1 METPLEGHC
10 ATLELAGLTDCL
22 RIALASERAARQAQR
37 WETGKERGQ
46 MNAAL
51 KGEMARAEKAEQE
64 AKRLRIFAEGV
75 AETLARAR
83 AGWDAALHGM
93 IEAEEESKRLA
104 IRAEKAEKEA
114 KTWKDWSLTIC
125 EAAEAYRH
133 YAAHPAGTESVVA
146 QLRILRRAIRDAAL
160 EKKP

>member
-1 METPLEGHC
+1 MTCPDCER
-10 ATLELAGLTDCL
+10 LT
-22 RIALASERAARQAQR
+22 
-37 WETGKERGQ
+37 
-46 MNAAL
+46 
-51 KGEMARAEKAEQE
+51 ARAEKAE
-64 AKRLRIFAEGV
+64 
-75 AETLARAR
+75 

-146 QLRILRRAIRDAAL
+146 QLRTLRRAIRDAAL
-160 EKKP
+160 EPKP

>member
-37 WETGKERGQ
+37 WEMGKERGQ

-51 KGEMARAEKAEQE
+51 KEEMARAEKAEKGI
-64 AKRLRIFAEGV
+64 AALRVVTAEGAASHV
-75 AETLARAR
+75 ASALA
-83 AGWDAALHGM
+83 AAL
-93 IEAEEESKRLA
+93 E
-104 IRAEKAEKEA
+104 
-114 KTWKDWSLTIC
+114 
-125 EAAEAYRH
+125 EAARSLEAIAR
-133 YAAHPAGTESVVA
+133 VVLLPGIA
-146 QLRILRRAIRDAAL
+146 VFKTIDDVRPFARSRACVARAAL

>member
-1 METPLEGHC
+1 MTCPDCGRKKWVFMETPLEGHC

-64 AKRLRIFAEGV
+64 AK
-75 AETLARAR
+75 
-83 AGWDAALHGM
+83 
-93 IEAEEESKRLA
+93 
-104 IRAEKAEKEA
+104 
-114 KTWKDWSLTIC
+114 TWKDWSLTIC

-160 EKKP
+160 EPEP